1 MSDAQKP
8 HAWAV
13 KACSRMW
20 MGEFAEVDAKAEAA
34 RVGCMGHAYPLF
46 TKPTP
51 PDGWEEAV
59 AGARR
64 SYLYKD
70 GLKQSEETSICK
82 AILDMDTKLKEL
94 K

>member
-1 MSDAQKP
+1 MSDTQKP

-13 KACSRMW
+13 KACSKMW
-20 MGEFAEVDAKAEAA
+20 TGEFAEVDAKAEAA

-51 PDGWEEAV
+51 PEGWDEATETAQYV
-59 AGARR
+59 
-64 SYLYKD
+64 KD
-70 GLKQSEETSICK
+70 GGVFHHKLHLEMAY
-82 AILDMDTKLKEL
+82 AILDMDKLIKEGM